1 MKGEAFIEIL
11 KEEIMPA
18 LGCTEPMA
26 IAYASAKARAVLGK
40 IPDKVTIK
48 VSSNIL
54 KNAMGVGIP
63 GTNMIG
69 LEIAAALG
77 VIGGDSDEILEVL
90 KNITDQDIEGAKKY
104 VKRHIEV
111 AIKETEKKLYIEVLA
126 EVPEDSAKVVIEDS
140 HTNITMIQ
148 HGRITIYEKS
158 DCQDIADSKSER
170 DSVSVKEI
178 YDFIQNIDAGE
189 LDFLNDTIDLNWK
202 IAQEGISG
210 KYGLGVGK
218 SIYECAVAERPE
230 NLTDRE
236 YASACTAAAADARM
250 AGCRLPVMTVCGSGN
265 QGITATV
272 PVIAV
277 ANKEKYSKEMLY
289 KALALSCLVTAHVKE
304 YIGKLSP
311 LCGCGM
317 GSSIGVC
324 SALIYMQ
331 GGTLEQINSGIKNMI
346 ADVSGIICDG
356 AKSAFFIFVL
366 TSNWNDLLYP
376 LMMTNSTDMR
386 TLAAGLALF
395 VGEGVRETGPALA
408 GALISMLPL
417 LVLYCFAQKYFVAG
431 IAVSGM
437 KE

>member
-63 GTNMIG
+63 GTNMVG

-90 KNITDQDIEGAKKY
+90 KNITDQDIEAAKKY

-202 IAQEGISG
+202 IAQEGYFRKIR
-210 KYGLGVGK
+210 
-218 SIYECAVAERPE
+218 I
-230 NLTDRE
+230 
-236 YASACTAAAADARM
+236 
-250 AGCRLPVMTVCGSGN
+250 GCRGKAYMSAQWQSGRK
-265 QGITATV
+265 I
-272 PVIAV
+272 
-277 ANKEKYSKEMLY
+277 
-289 KALALSCLVTAHVKE
+289 
-304 YIGKLSP
+304 
-311 LCGCGM
+311 
-317 GSSIGVC
+317 
-324 SALIYMQ
+324 
-331 GGTLEQINSGIKNMI
+331 
-346 ADVSGIICDG
+346 
-356 AKSAFFIFVL
+356 
-366 TSNWNDLLYP
+366 
-376 LMMTNSTDMR
+376 
-386 TLAAGLALF
+386 
-395 VGEGVRETGPALA
+395 
-408 GALISMLPL
+408 
-417 LVLYCFAQKYFVAG
+417 
-431 IAVSGM
+431 
-437 KE
+437 